1 VLRRTLLLGLL
12 ALALAPSAVAAAF
25 ESSEP
30 TLNDAWQ
37 ASAKTAWLMVSP
49 PVNLDPRGCAVPDSA
64 PVILDGVVRDR
75 CPYVGDLG
83 VIGKAMLVSGDG
95 DFSALRRT
103 LSMFAEAQH
112 ADGSIPSSPYLDFST
127 VLIDYPAYWV
137 EASYDYVLHTGDL
150 EYARRYHQTL
160 IRLLDGWYPSLA
172 RADGLI
178 VNTQGPMDYGY
189 IRRTGTVVAY
199 YNGGYARA
207 LSLGA
212 ALAQWVG
219 DVAHAGS
226 WTQRSRTVAATM
238 RRVFWDPQAG
248 AFKDS
253 EESTAAHPQDA
264 NAFAILAGSATR
276 SEAASALGFLDRY
289 NRRDYGNTMVESEAF
304 DHPAWGTHGKE
315 RVYPFISFFEA
326 LARYEAGLGE
336 SALELVRRGWGYM
349 LRAGPRDTTWEAIG
363 PFGGGFQGTYTS
375 FASGWSAG
383 AAPVLTAFALG
394 VRPTSPGYATFTVIP
409 RAPGIA
415 WAKGEVWTPHG
426 MIRVE
431 WRRDPKGRPLIAVSN
446 PPGTRR
452 ALR

>member
-1 VLRRTLLLGLL
+1 MPRRVLLLGLVT
-12 ALALAPSAVAAAF
+12 LALAPAALAGSF

-37 ASAKTAWLMVSP
+37 ASVKTAWLMVSP
-49 PVNLDPRGCAVPDSA
+49 PVNLDPRGCAVPGSA

-83 VIGKAMLVSGDG
+83 VIGKAMLVSGSG

-103 LSMFAEAQH
+103 LAMFAEAQH
-112 ADGSIPSSPYLDFST
+112 GSGAIPSSPYLNFST

-150 EYARRYHQTL
+150 EYARRYHSTL
-160 IRLLDGWYPSLA
+160 VRLLDRWYPSIA

-189 IRRTGTVVAY
+189 IRRTGEVVAY
-199 YNGGYARA
+199 YNAGYARA
-207 LSLGA
+207 LRLGSY
-212 ALAQWVG
+212 LARWIG
-219 DVAHAGS
+219 DIAHAGS
-226 WTQRSRTVAATM
+226 WQLRADTTATTI
-238 RRVFWDPQAG
+238 RRVFWDASAS
-248 AFKDS
+248 AFQDS
-253 EESTAAHPQDA
+253 AASAAAHPQDA
-264 NAFAILAGSATR
+264 NAFAILAG
-276 SEAASALGFLDRY
+276 AASRAEAVSALSFLDRH
-289 NRRDYGNTMVESEAF
+289 NRRDYGNTMVENEAF
-304 DHPAWGTHGKE
+304 DHPVWGTHGKE
-315 RVYPFISFFEA
+315 RVYPFMSFFEA

-394 VRPTSPGYATFTVIP
+394 IRPTSPGYATFTVVP
-409 RAPGIA
+409 RAPGLQ
-415 WAKGEVWTPHG
+415 WARGEVWTPHG
-426 MIRVE
+426 PIRVS
-431 WRRDPKGRPLIAVSN
+431 WRRGSNGRPWLTIAN

-452 ALR
+452 VAK

>member
-1 VLRRTLLLGLL
+1 MPKRVLVLGLL
-12 ALALAPSAVAAAF
+12 ALALAQSALGGSF
-25 ESSEP
+25 ESSEA
-30 TLNDAWQ
+30 TLNDAWK

-49 PVNLDPRGCAVPDSA
+49 PVNLDPRGCAVPGSA

-103 LSMFAEAQH
+103 LAMFADAQRG
-112 ADGSIPSSPYLDFST
+112 DGSIPSSPYVNFST
-127 VLIDYPAYWV
+127 TLIDYPAYWI
-137 EASYDYVLHTGDL
+137 EASYDYVLHTGDIG
-150 EYARRYHQTL
+150 YARRYHQTL
-160 IRLLDGWYPSLA
+160 IRLLDGWYRSIA
-172 RADGLI
+172 RPDGLI
-178 VNTQGPMDYGY
+178 VNTHGPMDYGY
-189 IRRTGTVVAY
+189 IRRTGEVVAY

-207 LSLGA
+207 LRLGSE
-212 ALAQWVG
+212 LARWVG

-226 WTQRSRTVAATM
+226 WQQRSGTLATTI
-238 RRVFWDPQAG
+238 RRVFWDSSVG
-248 AFKDS
+248 AFQDS
-253 EESTAAHPQDA
+253 EASTAAHPQDA
-264 NAFAILAGSATR
+264 NAFAILAGAATR
-276 SEAASALGFLDRY
+276 SEAASALGFLDRH

-304 DHPAWGTHGKE
+304 DHPIWGTHGRE

-394 VRPTSPGYATFTVIP
+394 VRPTSPGYATFTVVP
-409 RAPGIA
+409 RAPGLE
-415 WAKGEVWTPHG
+415 WARGEVWTPHG
-426 MIRVE
+426 VITVE
-431 WRRDPKGRPLIAVSN
+431 WRRGPKGRPLLKITN
-446 PPGTRR
+446 PPGTARVMK
-452 ALR
+452 

>member
-1 VLRRTLLLGLL
+1 MKRALLVIAG
-12 ALALAPSAVAAAF
+12 ALACTPVAAGGSF
-25 ESSEP
+25 ESSEQ
-30 TLNDAWQ
+30 TLNDAWA

-49 PVNLDPRGCAVPDSA
+49 PVNLDPRGCAVPGSA

-83 VIGKAMLVSGDG
+83 VIGKALLVSGNG

-103 LSMFAEAQH
+103 LAMFAEAQRG
-112 ADGSIPSSPYLDFST
+112 DGSIPSSPFLGFST
-127 VLIDYPAYWV
+127 TLIDYPSYWV
-137 EASYDYVLHTGDL
+137 EASHDYVLHTGDL
-150 EYARRYHQTL
+150 AYARSYHATL
-160 IRLLDGWYPSLA
+160 VRLLDGWYPSLA

-178 VNTQGPMDYGY
+178 VNTLGPMDYGY

-199 YNGGYARA
+199 YNAVYARA
-207 LSLGA
+207 LMLGSKLA
-212 ALAQWVG
+212 AWVG
-219 DVAHAGS
+219 DAIHAGS
-226 WTQRSRTVAATM
+226 WSTRSTALAGTI
-238 RRVFWDPQAG
+238 RRVFWDPAAG
-248 AFKDS
+248 AFQDS
-253 EESTAAHPQDA
+253 ERSTAAHPQDA
-264 NAFAILAGSATR
+264 NAFAILAGAATLP
-276 SEAASALGFLDRY
+276 EAASAIGFLDRY

-304 DHPAWGTHGKE
+304 DDPVWGTHGKE

-326 LARYEAGLGE
+326 LARYEAGRGE

-409 RAPGIA
+409 RAPGLE
-415 WAKGEVWTPHG
+415 WARGEVWTPHG
-426 MIRVE
+426 AIRVD
-431 WRRDPKGRPLIAVSN
+431 WRRGPKGRPWVTVRN
-446 PPGTRR
+446 PPGTVRVPR
-452 ALR
+452 